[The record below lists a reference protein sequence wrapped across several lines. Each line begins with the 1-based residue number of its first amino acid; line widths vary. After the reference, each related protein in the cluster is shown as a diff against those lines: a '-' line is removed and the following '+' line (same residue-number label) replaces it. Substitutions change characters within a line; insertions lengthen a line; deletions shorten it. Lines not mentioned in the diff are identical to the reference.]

1 MISANGKQAIQESS
15 VPSSTGH
22 SSIGITQQTKQTRQY
37 AQDLRVILEQLDALH
52 QDRNQLVRR
61 AHSLAAVDDVQPRI
75 IKTSSSFERFAIVTP
90 AMFEDILDEEL
101 VKFDKFLADLNELK
115 HKQSELLN
123 EIGV

>member
-1 MISANGKQAIQESS
+1 MISANYKQAILESS

-22 SSIGITQQTKQTRQY
+22 SSIDITQQTKQTKQY
-37 AQDLRVILEQLDALH
+37 AQDLRMILEELDALH
-52 QDRNQLVRR
+52 QDRDQLVRR

-75 IKTSSSFERFAIVTP
+75 IKASSGFERFAVVTP

-101 VKFDKFLADLNELK
+101 VKFDKFLADFNELK